1 MADNSILEIA
11 LEDDNNVWWTIID
24 AVDFWSL
31 ALLACAK
38 SAIVSNLAYRHV
50 GLDETKPWKF
60 ESQSHSESVLNVS
73 CMFWGKPGPIIER
86 LRYSVH
92 NQNGN
97 TCTFCLQC
105 ETT

>member
-31 ALLACAK
+31 VLLASAK
-38 SAIVSNLAYRHV
+38 SAIVSSLAYRHV
-50 GLDETKPWKF
+50 ELDETKPWKL
-60 ESQSHSESVLNVS
+60 ESQFESVLNVS
-73 CMFWGKPGPIIER
+73 CTFWGKPGPIIER

-92 NQNGN
+92 NQKGN
-97 TCTFCLQC
+97 TCTFCLQFD
-105 ETT
+105 TT